1 MFTDEEKKCF
11 QKIAALVKPELS
23 PMEGF
28 RRDVQRIKNGEKY
41 ELVALDIALIH
52 GLVAIQ
58 LDDLLD
64 AADLD
69 AVDSPEIIAK
79 LKELAAIRKRHKALK
94 QYNEKRQKEAQK

>member
-1 MFTDEEKKCF
+1 
-11 QKIAALVKPELS
+11 
-23 PMEGF
+23 MEGF

-79 LKELAAIRKRHKALK
+79 LRELLAIKKRGESLHYYYLSDPEN
-94 QYNEKRQKEAQK
+94 QQKRG